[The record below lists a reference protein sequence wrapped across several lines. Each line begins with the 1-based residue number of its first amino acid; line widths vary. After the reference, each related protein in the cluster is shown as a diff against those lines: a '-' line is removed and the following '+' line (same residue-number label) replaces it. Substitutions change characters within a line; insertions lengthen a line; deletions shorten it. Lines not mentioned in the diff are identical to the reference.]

1 MKLHFLKL
9 RYLQI
14 KIPTFK
20 PSKNSKTKMNF
31 TITSDEDDERPVYI
45 TGNFNKWNPRDLA
58 FELKPLGK
66 NTYSIDISEEDLPE
80 IIEYKYTR
88 GGWENVE
95 IDRFGNI
102 TPNRRAQNS
111 ETETKDQVERWRVNW
126 GPFKKEFY
134 PIVEII
140 SDKFFIPQL
149 NKTRKIWA
157 LLPYNYNKTDKT
169 YPVLYLQ
176 DAQNLFNEGSA
187 FGNWEIDQKMSI
199 LAEYGRGDVI
209 IIAIENGSEDRI
221 KEYVLDHNSI
231 TENAEGKKYLRFLAD
246 TLKPYVDSVYR
257 TKPEREFTGI
267 GGSSLGGLISIYSG
281 FLYPEVYSKLMIF
294 SPSLW
299 INPENNFP
307 QMNFKNPYDI
317 KVYMYGGEMEGSQ
330 MTERIGLFEKTMEGW
345 ENSHSLQ
352 FEFKVSINPDGKH
365 QEFFWSQE
373 FPRAV
378 EWLFYDTQED
388 PKELAAKAE
397 MIRNETSEM

>member
-1 MKLHFLKL
+1 MK
-9 RYLQI
+9 
-14 KIPTFK
+14 
-20 PSKNSKTKMNF
+20 F
-31 TITSDEDDERPVYI
+31 TIISTEDDDRPVFI
-45 TGNFNKWNPRDLA
+45 TGNFNKWNPKDLT
-58 FELKPLGK
+58 FVLEKSET
-66 NTYSIDISEEDLPE
+66 NTYFINIKEEQLPE

-88 GGWENVE
+88 GGWGNVE

-102 TPNRRAQNS
+102 TPNRKIKKTDL
-111 ETETKDQVERWRVNW
+111 EKEDIVEKWRINW
-126 GPFKKEFY
+126 GPFKEEFS

-149 NKTRKIWA
+149 NRTRKIWA
-157 LLPYNYNKTDKT
+157 LLPYNYHKTTKT

-187 FGNWEIDQKMSI
+187 FGNWEIDKKMSI

-231 TENAEGKKYLRFLAD
+231 TENAEGKKYIRFLAD

-257 TKPEREFTGI
+257 TKSEREFTGI

-281 FLYPEVYSKLMIF
+281 FLYPEVYSKLLIF

-307 QMNFKNPYDI
+307 QMNFKNPYEI

-330 MTERIGLFEKTMEGW
+330 MTERIELFEKTLEGW

-352 FEFKVSINPDGKH
+352 FEFKISINDEGKH
-365 QEFFWSQE
+365 QEFYWSQE

-388 PKELAAKAE
+388 PKILSEKVKNEIELLNK
-397 MIRNETSEM
+397 I

>member
-1 MKLHFLKL
+1 MK
-9 RYLQI
+9 
-14 KIPTFK
+14 
-20 PSKNSKTKMNF
+20 F
-31 TITSDEDDERPVYI
+31 TIISNENDDRPVFI
-45 TGNFNKWNPRDLA
+45 TGNFNKWNPKDA
-58 FELKPLGK
+58 TFVLKNLDN
-66 NTYSIDISEEDLPE
+66 NTYSIEIDDEQLPS

-88 GGWENVE
+88 GGWGNVE

-102 TPNRRAQNS
+102 TPNRKIKKGDAPN
-111 ETETKDQVERWRVNW
+111 EDIVEKWRINW
-126 GPFKKEFY
+126 GPFKEEFS

-140 SDKFFIPQL
+140 SEKFFIPQL
-149 NKTRKIWA
+149 NRTRKIWA
-157 LLPYNYNKTDKT
+157 LLPYNYHKTDKT

-187 FGNWEIDQKMSI
+187 FGNWEIDKKMSI

-221 KEYVLDHNSI
+221 KEYILDNDSI
-231 TENAEGKKYLRFLAD
+231 TKNAEGKKYIRFLAD

-281 FLYPEVYSKLMIF
+281 FLYPEVYSKLLIF

-299 INPENNFP
+299 VNPENNFP
-307 QMNFKNPYDI
+307 QMNFKNPYEI

-330 MTERIGLFEKTMEGW
+330 MTKRIALFEKTLESW
-345 ENSHSLQ
+345 ENSHSIQ
-352 FEFKVSINPDGKH
+352 FEFKISINNEGKH
-365 QEFFWSQE
+365 QEFYWSQE

-378 EWLFYDTQED
+378 EWLFYNTQED
-388 PKELAAKAE
+388 PKELAKKAL
-397 MIRNETSEM
+397 IIQSETSEN

>member
-1 MKLHFLKL
+1 MK
-9 RYLQI
+9 
-14 KIPTFK
+14 
-20 PSKNSKTKMNF
+20 F
-31 TITSDEDDERPVYI
+31 TIISNEDDDRPVFI
-45 TGNFNKWNPRDLA
+45 TGNFNKWNPKDA
-58 FELKPLGK
+58 TFVLKNVDN
-66 NTYSIDISEEDLPE
+66 NTYTIEIDDEQLPA

-88 GGWENVE
+88 GGWGNVE

-102 TPNRRAQNS
+102 TPNRKIKKGDAPN
-111 ETETKDQVERWRVNW
+111 EDIVEKWRINW
-126 GPFKKEFY
+126 GPFKEEFS

-140 SDKFFIPQL
+140 SEKFFIPQL
-149 NKTRKIWA
+149 NRTRKIWA
-157 LLPYNYNKTDKT
+157 LLPYNYHKTDKN

-187 FGNWEIDQKMSI
+187 FGNWEIDKKMSI

-221 KEYVLDHNSI
+221 KEYILDNDSI
-231 TENAEGKKYLRFLAD
+231 TKNAEGKKYIRFLAD

-281 FLYPEVYSKLMIF
+281 FLYPEVYSKLLIF

-299 INPENNFP
+299 VNPENNFP
-307 QMNFKNPYDI
+307 QMNFKNPYEI

-330 MTERIGLFEKTMEGW
+330 MTERIALFEKTLESW
-345 ENSHSLQ
+345 ENSHSIQ
-352 FEFKVSINPDGKH
+352 FEFKISINDEGKH
-365 QEFFWSQE
+365 QEFYWSQE

-378 EWLFYDTQED
+378 EWLFYNTQED
-388 PKELAAKAE
+388 PKELAKKAL
-397 MIRNETSEM
+397 IIQSETSTK

>member
-1 MKLHFLKL
+1 MK
-9 RYLQI
+9 
-14 KIPTFK
+14 
-20 PSKNSKTKMNF
+20 F
-31 TITSDEDDERPVYI
+31 TIISNEDDDRPVFI
-45 TGNFNKWNPRDLA
+45 TGNFNKWNPKDA
-58 FELKPLGK
+58 TFVLKNIDN
-66 NTYSIDISEEDLPE
+66 NTYTIEIDDEQLPA

-88 GGWENVE
+88 GGWGNVE

-102 TPNRRAQNS
+102 TPNRKIKKGDAPN
-111 ETETKDQVERWRVNW
+111 EDIVEKWRINW
-126 GPFKKEFY
+126 GPFKEEFS

-140 SDKFFIPQL
+140 SEKFFIPQL
-149 NKTRKIWA
+149 NRTRKIWA
-157 LLPYNYNKTDKT
+157 LLPYNYHKTDKT

-187 FGNWEIDQKMSI
+187 FGNWEIDKKMSI

-221 KEYVLDHNSI
+221 KEYILDNDSI
-231 TENAEGKKYLRFLAD
+231 TKNAEGKKYIRFLAD

-281 FLYPEVYSKLMIF
+281 FLYPEVYSKLLIF

-299 INPENNFP
+299 VNPENNFP
-307 QMNFKNPYDI
+307 QMNFKNPYEI

-330 MTERIGLFEKTMEGW
+330 MTERIALFEKTLESW
-345 ENSHSLQ
+345 ENSHSIQ
-352 FEFKVSINPDGKH
+352 FEFKISINDEGKH
-365 QEFFWSQE
+365 QEYYWSQE

-378 EWLFYDTQED
+378 EWLFYNTQED
-388 PKELAAKAE
+388 PKELAKKAL
-397 MIRNETSEM
+397 IIQSETSTK